1 MNNHLKGI
9 LVGAFIL
16 LICLLLMSKCHS
28 CVRNE
33 ELAQSPEPQEEEVED
48 VEAIE
53 DEDFDAND
61 YGGNGVLKVTMAWEF
76 PSDIDLHVI
85 EPGGNE
91 IYFANRR
98 SSTSG
103 WLDTDNLDGG
113 RPGSPAVENVFWE
126 TAPAGRYVVKV
137 KYFGTRA
144 GGRNG
149 GPVLVVIQV
158 NGEETRHSVNLT
170 HEGEEVVVDTIDY
183 QP

>member
-1 MNNHLKGI
+1 MHNVLKG
-9 LVGAFIL
+9 LLAGAFIL
-16 LICLLLMSKCHS
+16 LICLLLLTRCHS
-28 CVRNE
+28 CIG
-33 ELAQSPEPQEEEVED
+33 PEEEAVVPE
-48 VEAIE
+48 EEI
-53 DEDFDAND
+53 EDFDAND

-98 SSTSG
+98 SRTSG
-103 WLDTDNLDGG
+103 YLDTDNLDGG
-113 RPGSPAVENVFWE
+113 SHGHPAVENVFWE

-137 KYFGTRA
+137 KYFGTRE

-158 NGEETRHSVNLT
+158 NGQETRHTVNLT
-170 HEGEEVVVDTIDY
+170 HEGQEVVVDTIDY